1 MNSTNEI
8 ERINLM
14 RGSIYSFL
22 SRVFKSEIERDFLQ
36 HIFAAGPTI
45 KRLAESQEGIDLI
58 EGSKRLDWFIRQTK
72 TLSNDEKEGLL
83 TELRVE
89 FTNLFL
95 GVGDDTV
102 HLVESAY
109 LGRKSMQYEKPAED
123 LLAAYDS
130 VGFKKD
136 SEFFEPE
143 DHFALEFEFMARL
156 CNWCA
161 QELSKGDVENAI
173 AYLSLQKEFLRDHIA
188 RWVPKLC
195 EHLKRKA
202 KSNFYN
208 SLAYLTDGLVEMDE
222 EMPVHLITILK
233 MQLTNDG
240 TLTIDRSLGR

>member
-1 MNSTNEI
+1 MTPIDEI
-8 ERINLM
+8 EQINLV

-22 SRVFKSEIERDFLQ
+22 SRAFKSEIERDFLQ
-36 HIFAAGPTI
+36 RIFEAGPTI
-45 KRLAESQEGIDLI
+45 KRLAESQEETDLT
-58 EGSKRLDWFIRQTK
+58 EGSKRLERFIQQTK
-72 TLSNDEKEGLL
+72 PLNDEERDTLM

-95 GVGDDTV
+95 GIGDDTV

-123 LLAAYDS
+123 LLPAYES

-136 SEFFEPE
+136 KEFFEPE
-143 DHFALEFEFMARL
+143 DHLALEFEFMARL

-161 QELSKGDVENAI
+161 QELGKSDVENAI

-195 EHLKRKA
+195 EHLRRRA
-202 KSNFYN
+202 KSNFYS
-208 SLAYLTDGLVEMDE
+208 SLAYLTNGLIEMDE
-222 EMPVHLITILK
+222 EMPVHLIMILK
-233 MQLTNDG
+233 EQLSKDA
-240 TLTIDRSLGR
+240 SH

>member
-1 MNSTNEI
+1 MSIEKVGSSEQV
-8 ERINLM
+8 ERISLV

-22 SRVFKSEIERDFLQ
+22 SRVFKSEIDGDFLQ
-36 HIFAAGPTI
+36 RIFDAGPTI
-45 KRLAESQEGIDLI
+45 KSLAESQQGTDLI
-58 EGSKRLDWFIRQTK
+58 EGSKRLELFIRATK
-72 TLSNDEKEGLL
+72 ALNAEERKSLL

-123 LLAAYDS
+123 LLAAYQS

-136 SEFFEPE
+136 DEFFEPE

-156 CNWCA
+156 CNWTA
-161 QELSKGDVENAI
+161 QELGKGDVENTI

-188 RWVPKLC
+188 RWAPKLC

-202 KSNFYN
+202 RSNFY
-208 SLAYLTDGLVEMDE
+208 SSIAYMTNGLVKMDDQV
-222 EMPVHLITILK
+222 PNHLIAILK
-233 MQLTNDG
+233 ERLSKDAPP
-240 TLTIDRSLGR
+240 